1 MEQSGFVVIT
11 GILIKKN
18 IPEHHILPRIQDS
31 IEQFGG
37 NQYFTLLEQGKA
49 NNKPHLVP
57 ESQKCIAF
65 ITTLLFF
72 GWC

>member
-11 GILIKKN
+11 GIFIKKN

-37 NQYFTLLEQGKA
+37 NQYFTLSWNKA
-49 NNKPHLVP
+49 RQITNPIWF
-57 ESQKCIAF
+57 QKAKSA
-65 ITTLLFF
+65 LLS
-72 GWC
+72 